1 MTTFLFC
8 ASERRRDLLCR
19 YYKGL
24 SFLVRF
30 VLSMKGWCSCQRSKG
45 LSFLVRFVLF
55 HVPANAGDGSKG
67 LSFLV
72 RFVPIDNQTGIKLY
86 LSSIEGS

>member
-45 LSFLVRFVLF
+45 LSLLVRFVPLTSSSPLS
-55 HVPANAGDGSKG
+55 VSSKG

-72 RFVPIDNQTGIKLY
+72 RFVPDRSIRTGHEVPKGCLF
-86 LSSIEGS
+86 